1 MLTMSSRLRRS
12 IKPYKKAVMRSL
24 GQQQDEL
31 TVISFP
37 KSGRTWLQVMLGEY
51 ITRHYGLEV
60 GNVMALKQYTKHI
73 EGIPRIRFAHD
84 FRPQWK
90 TPDEL
95 QNDKSMYRHQKIL
108 LLVRDP
114 RDVLVS
120 SYFEKTR
127 RKPAKRKEK
136 PRFTGSIN
144 DFVRQDIGGI
154 DTIIAFYNNWLGNRD
169 VPIDFRIVRY
179 EDLRADTRA
188 VFAEILEYIG
198 IPGVKAEILDEVME
212 LGRIEKMRKMEAQSA
227 RGEHGTRRT
236 DPNVES
242 AFMTRAFQPADPND
256 PETFKVRKG
265 KVGGY
270 VDYLGE
276 EEIAFL
282 GRKIRDELDPE
293 FGYD

>member
-1 MLTMSSRLRRS
+1 MSSSLRS
-12 IKPYKKAVMRSL
+12 SLKPYKKALMRSL
-24 GQQQDEL
+24 GRQQEEL

-51 ITRHYGLEV
+51 ITRYYGLDV
-60 GNVMALKQYTKHI
+60 GNVMSLKQYTKHI
-73 EGIPRIRFAHD
+73 EGIPRVRFAHD

-95 QNDKSMYRHQKIL
+95 HTDKSMYRHQKIL

-136 PRFTGSIN
+136 PRFTGTIN
-144 DFVRQDIGGI
+144 EFVHQDIGGI
-154 DTIIAFYNNWLGNRD
+154 DTIIAFYNNWLKNRD
-169 VPIDFRIVRY
+169 VPDDFKIVRY
-179 EDLRADTRA
+179 EDLRGSTREA
-188 VFAEILEYIG
+188 FIDILNYIG
-198 IPGVKAEILDEVME
+198 LPEIDEKILDEVLE

-227 RGEHGTRRT
+227 RGEHGTRRS

-282 GRKIRDELDPE
+282 GKKILEELDPV
-293 FGYD
+293 FGYR

>member
-1 MLTMSSRLRRS
+1 MSSRLRRS
-12 IKPYKKAVMRSL
+12 IKPYKKALMRSL

-51 ITRHYGLEV
+51 ITRYYSLKV
-60 GNVMALKQYTKHI
+60 GNVMALKQYTKHV

-95 QNDKSMYRHQKIL
+95 QNDKSMYQHQKIL

-136 PRFTGSIN
+136 PRFSGTIN
-144 DFVRQDIGGI
+144 EFVRQDIGGI
-154 DTIIAFYNNWLGNRD
+154 DTIIAFYNNWLKHRD
-169 VPIDFRIVRY
+169 VPLDFKLVRY
-179 EDLRADTRA
+179 EDLRANTREVFTDILNYIGLPEIDT
-188 VFAEILEYIG
+188 EILHQ
-198 IPGVKAEILDEVME
+198 VME

-242 AFMTRAFQPADPND
+242 AFMTRAFQPADPTD

-282 GRKIRDELDPE
+282 GSKIRDELDPE
-293 FGYD
+293 FGYR

>member
-1 MLTMSSRLRRS
+1 MEMASRLRRS
-12 IKPYKKAVMRSL
+12 IKPYKRALLRPFRREQEQV
-24 GQQQDEL
+24 

-37 KSGRTWLQVMLGEY
+37 KSGRTWLQVMMGEY
-51 ITRHYGLEV
+51 ITRYCRLDV
-60 GNVMALKQYTKHI
+60 GNVIALHQYTKRL
-73 EGIPRIRFAHD
+73 EGIPRIRFSHD

-154 DTIIAFYNNWLGNRD
+154 DTIIAFYNNWLRNRD
-169 VPIDFRIVRY
+169 VPLDFRIVRY
-179 EDLRADTRA
+179 EDLRADTRE

-276 EEIAFL
+276 EEIALL